1 MPKAEAEPVVE
12 FLLLLAGSQASE
24 AVWAWMRQGLAGV
37 VALVEDVELVSG
49 ALMGRV
55 VRQDFHKALS
65 LKGLRELCKYLILN
79 RLRPH
84 NKTEE
89 EKNQEKKKKNPRR
102 EGSLEAKARPQVS
115 FLCMKNALSSRNWYY
130 A

>member
-1 MPKAEAEPVVE
+1 
-12 FLLLLAGSQASE
+12 
-24 AVWAWMRQGLAGV
+24 
-37 VALVEDVELVSG
+37 
-49 ALMGRV
+49 MGRF

-89 EKNQEKKKKNPRR
+89 EKTRKKRKRTLVEGQPGGEGKAAGHFFMRKKCPS
-102 EGSLEAKARPQVS
+102 G
-115 FLCMKNALSSRNWYY
+115 
-130 A
+130 

>member
-1 MPKAEAEPVVE
+1 
-12 FLLLLAGSQASE
+12 
-24 AVWAWMRQGLAGV
+24 MRQGLAGV
-37 VALVEDVELVSG
+37 VALVEDVKLVRG

-89 EKNQEKKKKNPRR
+89 EKNQEKKKKNPAGRAP
-102 EGSLEAKARPQVS
+102 GGGGKAAGHFFMHKKCPWGR
-115 FLCMKNALSSRNWYY
+115 
-130 A
+130 

>member
-1 MPKAEAEPVVE
+1 
-12 FLLLLAGSQASE
+12 
-24 AVWAWMRQGLAGV
+24 MRQGLAGV

-89 EKNQEKKKKNPRR
+89 EKKPGKKEKEPTQ
-102 EGSLEAKARPQVS
+102 GGQPGG
-115 FLCMKNALSSRNWYY
+115 
-130 A
+130 

>member
-1 MPKAEAEPVVE
+1 
-12 FLLLLAGSQASE
+12 
-24 AVWAWMRQGLAGV
+24 MRQGLAGI
-37 VALVEDVELVSG
+37 VALVEDVKLVRG
-49 ALMGRV
+49 ALMGRF

-89 EKNQEKKKKNPRR
+89 EKNQEKKKKNPGGRAAWR
-102 EGSLEAKARPQVS
+102 GRQGCRS
-115 FLCMKNALSSRNWYY
+115 FFYAQKMPIGMMSSYRKKK
-130 A
+130 